1 MQILLVVHLLFPLP
15 LVIVDGNVWKALDHV
30 RGMLSWKHQSWPIN
44 AIVQGDMGRYK
55 RKSQW
60 GHSRPRKKILRYIE
74 RQKRG
79 QDWNNSYLSLMT
91 DVQNKSP
98 AAITTK
104 QTATVNTEATGCC
117 TIRSWIGCKFTLAVI
132 TLLLRICCEYNK
144 QKQNYVEIDT
154 VFNKN
159 PQWRR
164 CKWCWYFFAILPKF
178 PFLKIR

>member
-1 MQILLVVHLLFPLP
+1 MQILLVLHLLFLLP
-15 LVIVDGNVWKALDHV
+15 LLIVDGNVWKALEHV
-30 RGMLSWKHQSWPIN
+30 RGMLSWKLQAWPHQCCSLERHGTIQKKKPVRTFQT
-44 AIVQGDMGRYK
+44 A
-55 RKSQW
+55 
-60 GHSRPRKKILRYIE
+60 KKILRYIE

-98 AAITTK
+98 AAITTR

-117 TIRSWIGCKFTLAVI
+117 TIRSWIGCKFMLAVI

-159 PQWRR
+159 P
-164 CKWCWYFFAILPKF
+164 
-178 PFLKIR
+178 